1 MRIAR
6 FSARQIGHARNGPGL
21 AVRQG
26 TTLGAND
33 DLSPDLDEDCR
44 LGWGGAAQTLE
55 EEEIGPL

>member
-1 MRIAR
+1 MRSAR

-26 TTLGAND
+26 TIQRAND
-33 DLSPDLDEDCR
+33 ALSPDLDEDCW

-55 EEEIGPL
+55 DEEIGPR